1 MDPLTYQMLKDWVTI
16 IVVGVIMIT
25 VLVWW
30 EE

>member
-1 MDPLTYQMLKDWVTI
+1 MDPLTYEMLKDWVTI